1 MESQTAFMSCC
12 PSQTGA
18 ISPYPDPASPENP
31 SSTPAPTHYTP
42 CLGTII
48 PNRIFVGG
56 IDFKINEN
64 DLRRIF
70 SQHGAVKQVKIV
82 IDRSGMSKGYGFVTF
97 ETQEDAQKILQADA
111 VCFRDKK
118 LNIGQAVRKQQ
129 AAGHGN
135 SVAVASGGPA
145 VPLPMP
151 CGTLHLTTST
161 GYPYTYHNGV
171 AYFHNPDMN
180 PPAHHWPSGSPM
192 MLPHPHQPVY
202 QQPAYHHYQVP
213 PQCVPNYLQWN
224 VHQSPVA
231 SSPVVY
237 TQPSDYLY
245 QPTDGGSVQPPL
257 PALEGTIPEDQMF
270 PSSLVH
276 LKPKYHRYANRK
288 DYTYLPE
295 PSEPTDPSM
304 LHPLM

>member
-12 PSQTGA
+12 PSQTGT
-18 ISPYPDPASPENP
+18 ISPSPDPASPENH
-31 SSTPAPTHYTP
+31 SSTPTPTPTPTHHTP

-56 IDFKINEN
+56 IDFKMNEN

-97 ETQEDAQKILQADA
+97 ETQEDAQKVLQADA
-111 VCFRDKK
+111 VCFKDKK

-129 AAGHGN
+129 AAGHT
-135 SVAVASGGPA
+135 ASGGPA
-145 VPLPMP
+145 MPPPMP

-202 QQPAYHHYQVP
+202 QQPAYHHYQTP
-213 PQCVPNYLQWN
+213 M
-224 VHQSPVA
+224 A

-270 PSSLVH
+270 PPSLVH
-276 LKPKYHRYANRK
+276 LKPKYHRYTNHK

-304 LHPLM
+304 LHTAQPLM